1 MARAHAAPEASDTPA
16 ATPRHTLEEAS
27 ALLLSGLQLMRP
39 RLAHGYGCP
48 SESAG
53 PCTCGYQE
61 VVDGT
66 EELVDALEAARPPAP

>member
-1 MARAHAAPEASDTPA
+1 MARAHPTEDAPA
-16 ATPRHTLEEAS
+16 ATPHHTLEEAS

-48 SESAG
+48 SETGG
-53 PCTCGYQE
+53 PCTCGYRE

-66 EELVDALEAARPPAP
+66 EELVDALTAAAPPATAG